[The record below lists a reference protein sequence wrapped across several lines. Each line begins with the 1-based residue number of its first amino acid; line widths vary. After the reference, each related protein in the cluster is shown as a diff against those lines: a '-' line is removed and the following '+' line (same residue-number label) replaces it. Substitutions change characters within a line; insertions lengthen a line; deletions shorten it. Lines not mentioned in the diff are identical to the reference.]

1 MIALKINVFIQASK
15 NSTDGGQKY
24 IDRLKPFTPIL
35 KHYLIDLFDEFERKN
50 GYSTELN
57 HVGFTSGV
65 LNPLVA

>member
-35 KHYLIDLFDEFERKN
+35 KHCLIDLFDEFERKN

>member
-1 MIALKINVFIQASK
+1 MRYDSSIENKCFHTIFEKQHEWG
-15 NSTDGGQKY
+15 T
-24 IDRLKPFTPIL
+24 